1 MEVVGSGSGWNG
13 SIEAKRAPLL
23 SDFYLGWFY
32 TIWKSENNS
41 ARKNHPSTGA
51 INQESRE

>member
-1 MEVVGSGSGWNG
+1 MKTKWKQSGSGWNG

-32 TIWKSENNS
+32 TTLEI
-41 ARKNHPSTGA
+41 RKQQRS
-51 INQESRE
+51 